1 MGRPK
6 LDTYWYVFALTAMT
20 FVTVG
25 IVKLALY
32 VEPKPSDPD
41 WYSRSGDKWSA
52 AMWIFFG
59 VIAGIMAAQL
69 WAKKVS
75 RIKVPDD
82 IRRAE
87 KRKRKL
93 QQ

>member
-6 LDTYWYVFALTAMT
+6 LDTYWYVFALGAAALLST
-20 FVTVG
+20 G
-25 IVKLALY
+25 LYKLATQR
-32 VEPKPSDPD
+32 EPQPGSPDFYSAHVDQYDP
-41 WYSRSGDKWSA
+41 Y
-52 AMWIFFG
+52 MWLFFA
-59 VIAGIMAAQL
+59 VLAGIMAAQL